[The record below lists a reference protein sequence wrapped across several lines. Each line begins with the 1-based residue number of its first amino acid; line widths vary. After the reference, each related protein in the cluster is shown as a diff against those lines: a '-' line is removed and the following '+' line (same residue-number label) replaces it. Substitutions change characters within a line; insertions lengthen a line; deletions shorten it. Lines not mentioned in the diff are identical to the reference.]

1 MLFNSLNFLVFFPIV
16 SLIYFIIPRRIR
28 YIWLLVCSYYF
39 YMCWNAAY
47 AVLLFASSFITW
59 LSGLAIGKA
68 KEQEKEDPQ
77 RLRSKGIVA
86 ISFIVN
92 LSMLAFFKYAG
103 FMIDNVNNILKIT
116 GVQLVIPQMD
126 ILLPVGISFYIF
138 QALSYT
144 MDVYRGDVRVE
155 KNILKYL
162 VFVSFFPQL
171 VAGPIERS
179 ANLLHQFDEGHK
191 FNYDRVCRGLMMM
204 LWGYF
209 QKMVIADRV
218 AVLVNQVFDYSGY
231 YSGFEILTGCLFFA
245 VQIYCDFVGYSNIA
259 IGAAEVLG
267 FHLMKNFEEPY
278 LACSVA
284 EFWKR
289 WHISLTGWFRDYLYI
304 PLGGNRNGKW
314 KKYRNVMIVFL
325 TSGLWHGA
333 NWTYVIWGG
342 LNGLFQ
348 VIGAQT
354 AKMRCN
360 CRKKM
365 GIRTESGS
373 WKIFSGIVT
382 FLLIDFTWIFFR
394 ADSVDA
400 AFTMVSRL
408 FSSFNPWI
416 FVDGTLY
423 TLGLST
429 VDFWIAVLACY
440 VLLTVDIIHRK
451 GVQIRQW
458 ILGQNLFFRWLVYY
472 AAIFIIL
479 IFGFY
484 GPNYDA
490 AQFIYSQ
497 F

>member
-1 MLFNSLNFLVFFPIV
+1 MLFNSLDFLIFFPIV
-16 SLIYFIIPRRIR
+16 VLIYFLIPRRIR

-39 YMCWNAAY
+39 YMCWNAVY

-59 LSGLAIGKA
+59 LSGIAIGRIT
-68 KEQEKEDPQ
+68 EKGEEDPE
-77 RLRSKGIVA
+77 RLRARGIVA
-86 ISFIVN
+86 ISFMVN

-103 FMIDNVNNILKIT
+103 FFIDNINSILRTT
-116 GVQLVIPQMD
+116 GVQLMVPEVD

-144 MDVYRGDVRVE
+144 MDVYRGNVRVE
-155 KNILKYL
+155 KNILKYM

-179 ANLLHQFDEGHK
+179 SNLLHQFDEGHR
-191 FNYDRVCRGLMMM
+191 FDYDRVCRGLMLMV
-204 LWGYF
+204 WGFF
-209 QKMVIADRV
+209 QKVVIADRV

-231 YSGFEILTGCLFFA
+231 YAGFEILTGVLFFA
-245 VQIYCDFVGYSNIA
+245 VQIYCDFAGYSNIA

-267 FHLMKNFEEPY
+267 FQLMKNFREPY
-278 LACSVA
+278 LACSVSD
-284 EFWKR
+284 FWKR

-304 PLGGNRNGKW
+304 PLGGNRKGKW
-314 KKYRNVMIVFL
+314 KKYRNIMIVFL

-348 VIGAQT
+348 IIGAQT
-354 AKMRCN
+354 A
-360 CRKKM
+360 
-365 GIRTESGS
+365 GIREYWKKKTGVRSDSGS
-373 WKIFSGIVT
+373 WKMLSGLMT
-382 FLLIDFTWIFFR
+382 FVLVDFTWIFFR
-394 ADSVDA
+394 ADSVGDA
-400 AFTMVSRL
+400 FYVIRRL
-408 FSSFNPWI
+408 FSSFNPW
-416 FVDGTLY
+416 VLADGTLY
-423 TLGLST
+423 TLGLSM
-429 VDFWIAVLACY
+429 VDFWLAVLACI
-440 VLLTVDIIHRK
+440 VLWTVDILHER

-458 ILGQNLFFRWLVYY
+458 ILSQNLWFRWMIYY
-472 AAIFIIL
+472 GAVFSIL

-490 AQFIYSQ
+490 AQFIYFQ